1 MTASPPPCDEIAPRL
16 HDPFGFQSRC
26 TIGVARSVA
35 TLSSSTMVA
44 EHKPK
49 IRFKPH
55 FEVWE
60 TGPHEVTVRSN
71 FNTLDILQGPLITEL
86 APLLDGRWSRPDV
99 VDRLGDGTNPLQADY
114 TMSRLLDAG
123 FLEEEPYSATPVDGL
138 RQLGDQITGG
148 KGIAPPSV
156 ALNIAT
162 TASILDSEITAR
174 CAELGLRIAEG
185 GDVCL
190 IVADDLL
197 DDEIEALIE
206 ASLSRGAAVLVA
218 VIAPGSLWVGPVF
231 QRGHGTCWRCTRA
244 RVQAARPTLPGNAR
258 LVIPARTTAPPF
270 VSAAIDAIT
279 AAAATLGA
287 RGPHP
292 DLESTILTVN
302 LANLE
307 VERHVVVPRP
317 PCRVCSRKVLPPDTP
332 VQPDPPAP
340 VGYRAARPEDLLRSL
355 RYHLSSVAGI
365 VGNLAPHRS
374 DFAGGVNIRVATV
387 RDARDRSAGQRG
399 LTSRCAGTGRTAAAA
414 RLSAVCEALERYSG
428 LDHGNEKYIQASYAE
443 LGGDAIHPASC
454 LLFSDL
460 QYEDR
465 QRLNRAEADSNYIP
479 HPFDENRTILWTPL
493 RSFRNGA
500 ERFLPAAMCYYDGL
514 STRDH
519 DFCRADSNGCAA
531 GSTFD
536 EAILHGVF
544 ELVERD
550 AAAIWWYN
558 RLQRPGIDLSS
569 IEDPEFRPVP
579 DLCRKLGLECWALDV
594 TTDLG
599 IPAYAALCGRPNQG
613 HSGGAIG
620 FGAHIDPKI
629 ALRRALSE
637 MSQLLA
643 NRLPNGSSALFFTR
657 PPDGVFLKPAPS
669 ASAIRPD
676 SLPGPPASDLDGA
689 LDHCVKAVTDA
700 GLDLLVLDQTRPG
713 VGLHVARVVA
723 PGLRPFW
730 ARFAPGR
737 LYDVPVEM
745 GWLRS
750 PYDEAHLNPSHL
762 TV

>member
-1 MTASPPPCDEIAPRL
+1 
-16 HDPFGFQSRC
+16 
-26 TIGVARSVA
+26 
-35 TLSSSTMVA
+35 MVA

-60 TGPHEVTVRSN
+60 TDPHEATVRSD
-71 FNTLDILQGPLITEL
+71 FNTLDTLQGPLITEL
-86 APLLDGRWSRPDV
+86 TPLLDGRWSRPDIA
-99 VDRLGDGTNPLQADY
+99 DRLGDGTNPLQADY

-123 FLEEEPYSATPVDGL
+123 FLEEEPYSAEPVDEL
-138 RQLGDQITGG
+138 RQLRDQITDD
-148 KGIAPPSV
+148 KGIGPPNI

-162 TASILDSEITAR
+162 TPSILASEITAR
-174 CAELGLRIAEG
+174 CAKIGLRIAEG

-190 IVADDLL
+190 IIADDLL
-197 DDEIEALIE
+197 DDDIEPLIE
-206 ASLSRGAAVLVA
+206 SSLSRGAAVLVA
-218 VIAPGSLWVGPVF
+218 VIAPGSLWIGPVF
-231 QRGHGTCWRCTRA
+231 RRGHGTCWQCTRA
-244 RVQAARPTLPGNAR
+244 RVQAARPTLPDNAR

-279 AAAATLGA
+279 SIAATLTG

-292 DLESTILTVN
+292 DLESSILTVS
-302 LANLE
+302 LASFG
-307 VERHVVVPRP
+307 VARHVVVPRP
-317 PCRVCSRKVLPPDTP
+317 SCHVCSRKGLPRDTP
-332 VQPDPPAP
+332 VQPDSPAP
-340 VGYRAARPEDLLRSL
+340 AGYRAARPEDLWRSL
-355 RYHLSSVAGI
+355 RHHLSSVAGI

-374 DFAGGVNIRVATV
+374 DFAGGVNIQVATV
-387 RDARDRSAGQRG
+387 RDARDRSAVQRG
-399 LTSRCAGTGRTAAAA
+399 LTSRCAGTGRTVASA

-428 LDHGNEKYIQASYAE
+428 LDHGNETHIQASYTE

-465 QRLNRAEADSNYIP
+465 ERLNRAEADSNYIP

-493 RSFRNGA
+493 RSLRDGT
-500 ERFLPAAMCYYDGL
+500 ERFLPAAMCYYDSL
-514 STRDH
+514 SMRDH

-531 GSTFD
+531 GSTLD

-558 RLQRPGIDLSS
+558 RLQRPGVDLSN
-569 IEDPEFRPVP
+569 IEDPELRPVP
-579 DLCRKLGLECWALDV
+579 DLCRKIGLECWALDV

-620 FGAHIDPKI
+620 FGAHLDPRI

-643 NRLPNGSSALFFTR
+643 NRLPNGSSALFFTH
-657 PPDGVFLKPAPS
+657 PPEEAFLKPAPS
-669 ASAIRPD
+669 TSAIRPD
-676 SLPGPPASDLDGA
+676 SLPCPASSDLDGA
-689 LDHCVKAVTDA
+689 LSHCVEAVTA
-700 GLDLLVLDQTRPG
+700 TGLDLLALDQTRPG
-713 VGLHVARVVA
+713 IGLHVARVVA

-745 GWLRS
+745 GWLHR
-750 PYDEAHLNPSHL
+750 PHDEAQLNPSHL